1 MHEHDIYLPDVGS
14 VLASV
19 ALKKAVWLALKKAV
33 WLEFEDMAV

>member
-1 MHEHDIYLPDVGS
+1 MPEHDIYLPVVGS
-14 VLASV
+14 VV